1 MCWTETFSST
11 PLQTIHEP
19 LIKMGHYPY
28 KKSLVLFSL
37 LFLATLCATPL
48 IGSTHIDLA
57 NALSGGVYAQNNLD
71 ANILFQVRL
80 PRILLGALAGAA
92 LSVSGAV
99 FQALLRNDLAAPF
112 TLGVSSGA
120 ALGAVLA
127 IVLNFNIS
135 ILGFPMVSLFS
146 FLGALGTILLVFSLV
161 RTRHGEFPTGILLL
175 AGVTA
180 NFFFAAM
187 VMFLHYI
194 SDFSQSFRI
203 LRWLMGGL
211 DITDYQTVFSIAPM
225 VFLGIALLGYVS
237 RDLNLISTG
246 VHSATSRG
254 VDVSRIQKI
263 GFITASL
270 ITGTVVAITGPIGF
284 VGLIVPHISRL
295 FVGSD
300 LRILIPA
307 SMLFGASFLVIC
319 DTIARTLIAPT
330 EIPVGIITAML
341 GGPFFVWLLKRKRQ
355 V

>member
-1 MCWTETFSST
+1 MQPYSYKIT
-11 PLQTIHEP
+11 
-19 LIKMGHYPY
+19 LI
-28 KKSLVLFSL
+28 VFFL
-37 LFLATLCATPL
+37 LFMATLCVTPM
-48 IGSTHIDLA
+48 IGSTRINLM
-57 NALSGGVYAQNNLD
+57 NALSGGVHANNNLD

-92 LSVSGAV
+92 LSVAGAI

-120 ALGAVLA
+120 ALGAVIA
-127 IVLNFNIS
+127 IVFNLNMI
-135 ILGFPMVSLFS
+135 ILGFPMVALFS
-146 FLGALGTILLVFSLV
+146 FLGALGAVFLVFSLV

-225 VFLGIALLGYVS
+225 VFLGIGLLGYVS

-246 VHSATSRG
+246 IHSATSRG
-254 VDVSRIQKI
+254 VNVPRIQKI

-270 ITGTVVAITGPIGF
+270 ITGTVVSITGPIGF
-284 VGLIVPHISRL
+284 FGLIVPHTVRL
-295 FVGSD
+295 IVGSD

-307 SMLFGASFLVIC
+307 SMLFGASFLIVC
-319 DTIARTLIAPT
+319 DTVARTLIAPT

-355 V
+355 I

>member
-1 MCWTETFSST
+1 MQPYSYKIT
-11 PLQTIHEP
+11 
-19 LIKMGHYPY
+19 LI
-28 KKSLVLFSL
+28 VFFL
-37 LFLATLCATPL
+37 LFMATLCVTPM
-48 IGSTHIDLA
+48 IGSTRINLM
-57 NALSGGVYAQNNLD
+57 NALSGGVHANNNLD

-92 LSVSGAV
+92 LSVAGAI

-120 ALGAVLA
+120 ALGAVIA
-127 IVLNFNIS
+127 IVFNLNMI
-135 ILGFPMVSLFS
+135 ILGFPMVALFS
-146 FLGALGTILLVFSLV
+146 FLGALGAVFLVFSLV

-194 SDFSQSFRI
+194 SGFSQSFRI

-225 VFLGIALLGYVS
+225 VFLGIGLLGYVS

-246 VHSATSRG
+246 IHSATSRG
-254 VDVSRIQKI
+254 VNVPRIQKI

-270 ITGTVVAITGPIGF
+270 ITGTVVSITGPISF
-284 VGLIVPHISRL
+284 VGLIVPHTVRL
-295 FVGSD
+295 IVGSD

-307 SMLFGASFLVIC
+307 SMLFGASFLIVC
-319 DTIARTLIAPT
+319 DTVARTLIAPT

-355 V
+355 I

>member
-1 MCWTETFSST
+1 MQPYSYKIT
-11 PLQTIHEP
+11 
-19 LIKMGHYPY
+19 LI
-28 KKSLVLFSL
+28 VFFL
-37 LFLATLCATPL
+37 LFMATLCVTPM
-48 IGSTHIDLA
+48 IGSTRINLM
-57 NALSGGVYAQNNLD
+57 NALSGGVHANNNLD

-92 LSVSGAV
+92 LSVAGAI

-120 ALGAVLA
+120 ALGAVIA
-127 IVLNFNIS
+127 IVFNLNMI
-135 ILGFPMVSLFS
+135 ILGFPMVALFS
-146 FLGALGTILLVFSLV
+146 FLGALGAVFLVFSLV

-194 SDFSQSFRI
+194 SGFSQSFRI

-225 VFLGIALLGYVS
+225 VFLGIGLLGYVS

-246 VHSATSRG
+246 IHSATSRG
-254 VDVSRIQKI
+254 VNVPRIQKI

-270 ITGTVVAITGPIGF
+270 ITGTVVSITGPIGF
-284 VGLIVPHISRL
+284 VGLIVPHTVRL
-295 FVGSD
+295 IVGSD

-307 SMLFGASFLVIC
+307 SMLFGASFLIVC
-319 DTIARTLIAPT
+319 DTVARTLIAPT

-355 V
+355 I

>member
-1 MCWTETFSST
+1 M
-11 PLQTIHEP
+11 
-19 LIKMGHYPY
+19 
-28 KKSLVLFSL
+28 
-37 LFLATLCATPL
+37 
-48 IGSTHIDLA
+48 IGSTRINLM
-57 NALSGGVYAQNNLD
+57 NALSGGVHANNNLD

-92 LSVSGAV
+92 LSVAGAI

-120 ALGAVLA
+120 ALGAVIA
-127 IVLNFNIS
+127 IVFNLNMI
-135 ILGFPMVSLFS
+135 ILGFPMVALFS
-146 FLGALGTILLVFSLV
+146 FLGALGAVFLVFSLV

-225 VFLGIALLGYVS
+225 VFLGIGLLGYVS

-246 VHSATSRG
+246 IHSATSRG
-254 VDVSRIQKI
+254 VNVPRIQKI

-270 ITGTVVAITGPIGF
+270 ITGTVVSITGPIGF
-284 VGLIVPHISRL
+284 VGLIVPHTVRL
-295 FVGSD
+295 IVGSD

-307 SMLFGASFLVIC
+307 SMLFGASFLIVC
-319 DTIARTLIAPT
+319 DTVARTLIAPT

-355 V
+355 I

>member
-1 MCWTETFSST
+1 MQPYSYKIT
-11 PLQTIHEP
+11 
-19 LIKMGHYPY
+19 LI
-28 KKSLVLFSL
+28 VFFL
-37 LFLATLCATPL
+37 LFMATLCVTPM
-48 IGSTHIDLA
+48 IGSTRINLM
-57 NALSGGVYAQNNLD
+57 NALSGGVHANNNLD

-92 LSVSGAV
+92 LSVAGAI

-112 TLGVSSGA
+112 ALGVSSGA
-120 ALGAVLA
+120 ALGAVIA
-127 IVLNFNIS
+127 IVFNLNMI
-135 ILGFPMVSLFS
+135 ILGFPMVALFS
-146 FLGALGTILLVFSLV
+146 FLGALGAVFLVFSLV

-225 VFLGIALLGYVS
+225 VFLGIGLLGYVS

-246 VHSATSRG
+246 IHPATSRG
-254 VDVSRIQKI
+254 VNVPRIQKI

-270 ITGTVVAITGPIGF
+270 ITGTVVSITGPIGF
-284 VGLIVPHISRL
+284 VGLIVPHTVRL
-295 FVGSD
+295 IVGSD

-307 SMLFGASFLVIC
+307 SMLFGASFLIVC
-319 DTIARTLIAPT
+319 DTVARTLIAPT

-355 V
+355 I

>member
-1 MCWTETFSST
+1 M
-11 PLQTIHEP
+11 
-19 LIKMGHYPY
+19 
-28 KKSLVLFSL
+28 L
-37 LFLATLCATPL
+37 LFMATLCATPL
-48 IGSTHIDLA
+48 IGSTKINLA
-57 NALSGGVYAQNNLD
+57 NALSGGIYANNNLD

-80 PRILLGALAGAA
+80 PRILLGAVTGAA
-92 LSVSGAV
+92 LSVAGAV

-135 ILGFPMVSLFS
+135 ILGFPMVSLFA
-146 FLGALGTILLVFSLV
+146 FLGALGAIFLVFSLV
-161 RTRHGEFPTGILLL
+161 RTRHGDFPTSTLLL

-187 VMFLHYI
+187 VMFIHYI

-203 LRWLMGGL
+203 IRWLMGGL
-211 DITDYQTVFSIAPM
+211 DIIGYQTVLSIVPM
-225 VFLGIALLGYVS
+225 VFLGIGILVYVS

-246 VHSATSRG
+246 VHSAISRG
-254 VDVSRIQKI
+254 VDVSLIQRA

-284 VGLIVPHISRL
+284 VGLIVPHIARL
-295 FVGSD
+295 IVGSD
-300 LRILIPA
+300 LRILIPV
-307 SMLFGASFLVIC
+307 SMLFGASFLIIC
-319 DTIARTLIAPT
+319 DTVARTIIAPT

-341 GGPFFVWLLKRKRQ
+341 GGPFFVWLLKRKRP

>member
-1 MCWTETFSST
+1 MQPYSYKIT
-11 PLQTIHEP
+11 
-19 LIKMGHYPY
+19 LI
-28 KKSLVLFSL
+28 VFFL
-37 LFLATLCATPL
+37 LFMATLCVTPM
-48 IGSTHIDLA
+48 IGSTRINLM
-57 NALSGGVYAQNNLD
+57 NALSGGVHANNNLD

-92 LSVSGAV
+92 LSVAGAI

-120 ALGAVLA
+120 ALGAVIA
-127 IVLNFNIS
+127 IVFNLNMI
-135 ILGFPMVSLFS
+135 ILGFPMVALFS
-146 FLGALGTILLVFSLV
+146 FLGALGAVFLVFSLV

-225 VFLGIALLGYVS
+225 VFLGIGLLGYVS

-246 VHSATSRG
+246 IHSATSRG
-254 VDVSRIQKI
+254 VNVPGIQKI

-270 ITGTVVAITGPIGF
+270 ITGTVVSITGPIGF
-284 VGLIVPHISRL
+284 VGLIVPHTVRL
-295 FVGSD
+295 IVGSD

-307 SMLFGASFLVIC
+307 SMLFGASFLIVC
-319 DTIARTLIAPT
+319 DTVARTLIAPT

-355 V
+355 I